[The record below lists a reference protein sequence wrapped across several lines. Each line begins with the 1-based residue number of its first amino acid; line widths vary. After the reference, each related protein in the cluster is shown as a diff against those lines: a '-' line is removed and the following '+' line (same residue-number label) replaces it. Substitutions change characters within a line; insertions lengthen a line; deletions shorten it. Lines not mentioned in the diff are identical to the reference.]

1 MFLWDYSVVRLKKM
15 HTLGLSQTK
24 YTHTHM
30 FPHTYQ
36 DPNRLM
42 WKMKKSTSSSFP
54 HQKHKHFYYLC
65 VTEKSLLIF
74 SVYTSV
80 IDFLE

>member
-24 YTHTHM
+24 YIHTYM
-30 FPHTYQ
+30 FPHTYR

-42 WKMKKSTSSSFP
+42 WKMKKKYFFISTSETQAF
-54 HQKHKHFYYLC
+54 
-65 VTEKSLLIF
+65 LLF
-74 SVYTSV
+74 MCH
-80 IDFLE
+80 